1 VTITAQDLELL
12 TANEIARVSDSRV
25 VAHIRGLL
33 VEPHIMLHDWDYG
46 EPGQQYPCWMV
57 LDDPKTG
64 AKIAYCEHGFGP
76 ANPWGLVGPVKR
88 PRPAIGMDCAW
99 YTRLL
104 DAYFESFAATE
115 LPIWR
120 VFRRESDRTQTPI
133 TDEGSWDDTWA
144 RVYELRRSDPANA
157 KVYLCDHGIPYRR

>member
-1 VTITAQDLELL
+1 MATTAQDLKLL

-25 VAHIRGLL
+25 IAHVQALL
-33 VEPHIMLHDWDYG
+33 VEPHIVLHDWDYG
-46 EPGQQYPCWMV
+46 EPGQQFPCWMV

-76 ANPWGLVGPVKR
+76 AYPWGLVGPVST
-88 PRPAIGMDCAW
+88 PRPSIGMDCAW

-104 DAYFESFAATE
+104 DAYFESFAAAE

-120 VFRRESDRTQTPI
+120 VFKREPDRTQTPI
-133 TDEGSWDDTWA
+133 TDEGSWDATWE

-157 KVYLCDHGIPYRR
+157 RLYVHDHSIAYRR

>member
-1 VTITAQDLELL
+1 MAITVDTIKTLVENELR
-12 TANEIARVSDSRV
+12 RVSDSRV
-25 VAHIRGLL
+25 IAHIQGML
-33 VEPHIMLHDWDYG
+33 VEPHIVLHDWDYG

-64 AKIAYCEHGFGP
+64 AKIAYCEYGFG
-76 ANPWGLVGPVKR
+76 ATNPWGLVGPDSR
-88 PRPAIGMDCAW
+88 PRPSIGMDCAW

-104 DAYFESFAATE
+104 DAYFESFAVAE

-120 VFRRESDRTQTPI
+120 VFRREPDRTQTPI

-144 RVYELRRSDPANA
+144 LVYELRRSDPANA
-157 KVYLCDHGIPYRR
+157 KVYLCDHSIAYRR